1 MGKQKLKKESD
12 LAGLKNHFMI
22 KHVTMSFVMKQLLAD
37 VLNENNLL
45 WKSSERIYVI
55 FIYLLVLR
63 FNIWGKATFQ
73 ILSMLKM
80 II

>member
-37 VLNENNLL
+37 VLKENNLL
-45 WKSSERIYVI
+45 
-55 FIYLLVLR
+55 
-63 FNIWGKATFQ
+63 
-73 ILSMLKM
+73 
-80 II
+80 